1 MKILDFKHL
10 FLKLGKVKIIFSNF
24 ETIFKYGIIQ
34 SCALFSDVI
43 REYQ

>member
-24 ETIFKYGIIQ
+24 ELI
-34 SCALFSDVI
+34 VI
-43 REYQ
+43 LAV